1 MGIVFVRYVAQH
13 TFRKRCSQFEEAFM
27 IIANL
32 TRYDIGGDSCDCGQS
47 RNLGMEPSK
56 DGDYVKFEEAVEASS
71 NSLQQLKA
79 EIALLLNTW
88 DNTTKQQFL
97 DTWVLR
103 INKLRQLSAV

>member
-1 MGIVFVRYVAQH
+1 MSV
-13 TFRKRCSQFEEAFM
+13 E
-27 IIANL
+27 NL
-32 TRYDIGGDSCDCGQS
+32 TKLYVHINKFGVAAGRVV
-47 RNLGMEPSK
+47 NSK
-56 DGDYVKFEEAVEASS
+56 DLCDPYINYEELVKFEEAVEASS

>member
-1 MGIVFVRYVAQH
+1 
-13 TFRKRCSQFEEAFM
+13 
-27 IIANL
+27 
-32 TRYDIGGDSCDCGQS
+32 
-47 RNLGMEPSK
+47 MEK
-56 DGDYVKFEEAVEASS
+56 KFELLPCVGLSDRCPAVKRADKFADEIEELA

-103 INKLRQLSAV
+103 IKKLRQLSAV

>member
-1 MGIVFVRYVAQH
+1 MQIVCQTHGVGEGEVL
-13 TFRKRCSQFEEAFM
+13 CSE
-27 IIANL
+27 
-32 TRYDIGGDSCDCGQS
+32 C
-47 RNLGMEPSK
+47 
-56 DGDYVKFEEAVEASS
+56 VKLVEQKI

-103 INKLRQLSAV
+103 IKRLRQLSAV